1 FIKTVAR
8 KGYRFVAAVEAI
20 DSRAPTEAA
29 GADAGAIA
37 VLDFVNVTSDQES
50 AWLSAGIA
58 ETVTGDLRALLHF
71 RVIDRWRVM
80 EAARRT
86 DGSLHQIAQDLS
98 ARLVVVGSYQGRA
111 TSVRITARTID
122 DVYGEAVADTQIT

>member
-1 FIKTVAR
+1 PPAGVSPPTAAGSPEGGHYV
-8 KGYRFVAAVEAI
+8 RFEHVAADER
-20 DSRAPTEAA
+20 S
-29 GADAGAIA
+29 IA
-37 VLDFVNVTSDQES
+37 VLDFVNVTSDPES

-58 ETVTGDLRALLHF
+58 ETVTGDLRALGHF

-86 DGSLHQIAQDLS
+86 DGSLHQMAQDLS

-111 TSVRITARTID
+111 TRVRITARI
-122 DVYGEAVADTQIT
+122 V